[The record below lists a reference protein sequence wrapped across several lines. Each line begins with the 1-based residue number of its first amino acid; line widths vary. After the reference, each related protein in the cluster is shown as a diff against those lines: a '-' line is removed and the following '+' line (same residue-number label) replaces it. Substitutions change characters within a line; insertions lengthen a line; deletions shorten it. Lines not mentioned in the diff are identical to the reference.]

1 MTVTDHIQEERIA
14 EDGAAL
20 DVRPSFIDD
29 DDSRR
34 ALLELLA
41 EAGVRPSELRRQ

>member
-1 MTVTDHIQEERIA
+1 MTVTDHIHQDRTA
-14 EDGAAL
+14 EDGTAL

-41 EAGVRPSELRRQ
+41 EAGVRPTELRRH